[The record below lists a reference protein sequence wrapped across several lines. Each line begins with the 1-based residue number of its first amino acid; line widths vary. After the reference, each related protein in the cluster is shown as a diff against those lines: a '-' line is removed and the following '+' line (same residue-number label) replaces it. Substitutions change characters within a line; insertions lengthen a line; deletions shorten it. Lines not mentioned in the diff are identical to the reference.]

1 MYASSTTP
9 ADSKYGARFCVF
21 KAFWI
26 AVWAPEKHAGLGE
39 TPICNRRQD
48 SNLHFPEGCSYPD
61 SSDIGV
67 RSGLCRY
74 CGSQRG
80 LLKTHA
86 ALPDFR
92 LNDFDSIHSLMDGLL
107 CVPLKE
113 TNPPPESD
121 SEISKGLRPLLVC
134 LRQAPQ
140 RI

>member
-1 MYASSTTP
+1 MP
-9 ADSKYGARFCVF
+9 VPPPRRIQRERCPILRFQGVLDCCMGTG
-21 KAFWI
+21 KTRGTGRNAHW
-26 AVWAPEKHAGLGE
+26 
-39 TPICNRRQD
+39 NRRQD
-48 SNLHFPEGCSYPD
+48 SNLRFPEGCSYPD

-86 ALPDFR
+86 ALPEFR
-92 LNDFDSIHSLMDGLL
+92 LNDFDGIHSLMDGLL

-134 LRQAPQ
+134 LHQTPQ